1 MADSQEKLE
10 ITNALLVKPSREQ
23 VGETTAYIQYSC
35 SYELQKKQ
43 GGVSSAG
50 YQHGVSL
57 EREDQYEY
65 GTPEIS
71 WEIMGQKGE
80 GAEGSII
87 IRRLTAGTGI
97 AVSGKVTIK
106 IKVTH
111 RYWIQHVAYTV
122 INGETIY
129 FAEWGNEQTSTYTL
143 TADKGATFPKPENI
157 SEDPWWNMIWTRPGK
172 YFFDLH
178 PKYEIKPND
187 YIYEKLTTSVMDAWD
202 SLLDITGHWFNQNGQ
217 NLEDDPTYI
226 KYCKIKSGDI
236 ITADWF
242 NACISLLVN
251 YAGFLGPPLNPDP
264 RAKATRGGPGIYEET
279 SYITA
284 ARINLMLG
292 ANGAKGEVS

>member
-1 MADSQEKLE
+1 MADSEEKLE
-10 ITNALLVKPSREQ
+10 ITNALLVKPSRKQ

-43 GGVSSAG
+43 GGTSSAG
-50 YQHGVSL
+50 YGGHGVSL

-65 GTPEIS
+65 GTPEIF

-87 IRRLTAGTGI
+87 IRRLTAGAGI

-157 SEDPWWNMIWTRPGK
+157 SEDPWWNMIWTRPGY
-172 YFFDLH
+172 YFFEKY
-178 PKYEIKPND
+178 PSYEIKKGD
-187 YIYEKLTTSVMDAWD
+187 YIHKKLTTSVMGAWD
-202 SLLDITGHWFNQNGQ
+202 TLLDITGHWFNQNGQ
-217 NLEDDPTYI
+217 NATEDSTYTENCI
-226 KYCKIKSGDI
+226 ISPGDI
-236 ITADWF
+236 ITEKWF
-242 NACISLLVN
+242 NACITLLTR
-251 YAGFLGPPLNPDP
+251 YEGFDPLD
-264 RAKATRGGPGIYEET
+264 RAEAKATTGGPGVYEET

-292 ANGAKGEVS
+292 ANGEKGEVS